1 MSPGRLE
8 EIRLKEKLYHDNFY
22 ENVELFQEGSWLEK
36 PVKTVMDTFEL
47 LPQKNNL
54 RLLDLGCG
62 VGRNSVPLAQ
72 RLKGTGGKVVC
83 IDFLES
89 AMINLERYGKEYGV
103 SEVLEL
109 IRSEISNFHVCPN
122 YYDYVISVSTL
133 EHLDSIATFHQV
145 LEKMIYGTKEQG
157 IHCFLINSNV
167 RETEV
172 ETGSRLNPMFEILFR
187 TETLLSLLQDT
198 YASWSVLREN
208 VSRYTLEIM
217 RDEKRVWLE
226 SDVVTWVAQKR

>member
-47 LPQKNNL
+47 LPHKNNL

-72 RLKGTGGKVVC
+72 KLKGTEGKVVC

-89 AMINLERYGKEYGV
+89 AMINLERYGKAYGV

-109 IRSEISNFHVCPN
+109 IRSEISNFSVCPN

-145 LEKMIYGTKEQG
+145 LEKIIYGTKEQG
-157 IHCFLINSNV
+157 IHCFLINSNI

-172 ETGSRLNPMFEILFR
+172 ETGSQLNPMFEILFR
-187 TETLLSLLQDT
+187 TETLLSLLQNT
-198 YASWSVLREN
+198 YANWSVLREN

-217 RDEKRVWLE
+217 RDEKRVLLE

>member
-8 EIRLKEKLYHDNFY
+8 EIRLKEKLYNDNFY

-109 IRSEISNFHVCPN
+109 IRSEISNFSICPN

-133 EHLDSIATFHQV
+133 EIGFHRNIPSSIRKYHLWNQGARDQLFLNQLKRSRDGSGNRSATKPYV
-145 LEKMIYGTKEQG
+145 
-157 IHCFLINSNV
+157 
-167 RETEV
+167 
-172 ETGSRLNPMFEILFR
+172 
-187 TETLLSLLQDT
+187 
-198 YASWSVLREN
+198 
-208 VSRYTLEIM
+208 
-217 RDEKRVWLE
+217 
-226 SDVVTWVAQKR
+226 